1 MDVPLTDDHLVE
13 QVAEALY
20 NWDRLMF
27 TRMADRYGAARIA
40 VDTLRK
46 ISEELEAN
54 GRFIK

>member
-13 QVAEALY
+13 KVAEALY

-27 TRMADRYGAARIA
+27 TRMADRYGAARVA

-46 ISEELEAN
+46 ISEELEAK
-54 GRFIK
+54 GGLIK